1 MRAHLARH
9 VCRRALAARG
19 RGPAT
24 SCPLLPTT
32 TNSLRQ
38 LPVTRY
44 SPRTEQNRTFFGVLK
59 KEPRKIKAP
68 EYEPGWTVV
77 LTWRNRMLDKVRPP
91 PREELVAGFRRLFS
105 YKKQYNVRVNSTQAR
120 HCRNLLY
127 YLIENVDQ
135 EPGNGLTIPEL
146 RSARDALLKHPKED
160 TAEHLLFLRALYAE
174 IERQMGAPADGSMR
188 PIDEH
193 DPTPYDFG
201 AHIKALTTY
210 GASEEAHILV
220 REHVEQLRLAKIRIT
235 TSKPLWLYVLEGFA
249 EEDREADLV
258 STAAEARKNGVEMTP
273 QFHELMTTFFATRG
287 RAQETMAWFQKPIMP
302 AGELPTPRTF
312 QEILKFSVNKKQQPW
327 AATVFQALVDRNPTK
342 LYWDVI
348 YQWSVMSLDKGLDDL
363 RDMFE
368 MVQEHNPK
376 DDSLRPDVHTLNA
389 LLEVANEKGD
399 AYLAERLMALA
410 AERRIH
416 PNARSYILILEL
428 RIKAKDLSGAKE
440 AYRLLSNNAASADE
454 DLPVVNDFLQAL
466 CDASKPDLKII
477 RDVLDELERRIVTLT
492 PATVVAL
499 CSVFLKHDQHFD
511 IIDTLSLNIFQHS
524 TDQKRSIRE
533 AFVAYCTQPDVSTSR
548 AWDAYSI
555 LRQFFL
561 ETSVEHRVALM
572 QNFFERK
579 RPDMAIHVFGHM
591 RQHVNRDFHP
601 TPDVYIKCFEGLG
614 NYGDADSLDDVSLV
628 HNMLKMDLKVQ
639 PSTRLYNAL
648 MLAYAACG
656 KPERALDFWGDIVHS
671 AEGPSYNT
679 LEVVFSVCERMPFGD
694 QKAKEIWKK
703 LESLD
708 IDVPPAVFAAYAGAL
723 AGNGDVPAVQDAI
736 RTMQQTVGYAP
747 DKLTLGVAFNALPG
761 AALQNKFAD
770 WASKE
775 FREAWAP
782 LQREKARKVA
792 GGVRKYNLG
801 RVLKA

>member
-19 RGPAT
+19 RGTLTA
-24 SCPLLPTT
+24 SCPLLATT
-32 TNSLRQ
+32 TNSRQ
-38 LPVTRY
+38 IPVTRY
-44 SPRTEQNRTFFGVLK
+44 SPRTEQTRTFFGVLK

-91 PREELVAGFRRLFS
+91 TRDELVAAFRRLFS

-120 HCRNLLY
+120 HCRNLLN

-160 TAEHLLFLRALYAE
+160 TAEHLMFLRALYAE
-174 IERQMGAPADGSMR
+174 IERQMGVPNDDTPR
-188 PIDEH
+188 PLDPH
-193 DPTPYDFG
+193 DPTPYDFS

-210 GASEEAHILV
+210 GASEEARLLV
-220 REHVEQLRLAKIRIT
+220 REHLEQMRLDKVPINTAKH
-235 TSKPLWLYVLEGFA
+235 LWIYVLEGLSQ
-249 EEDREADLV
+249 ESREAELI
-258 STAAEARKNGVEMTP
+258 SAAAEARKNGVDMTP
-273 QFHELMTTFFATRG
+273 QFHEIMTTFFATKSRT
-287 RAQETMAWFQKPIMP
+287 QEAMAWFQKAIPN
-302 AGELPTPRTF
+302 AQLPTPRTF
-312 QEILKFSVNKKQQPW
+312 KEILKFSVAKKQQTW
-327 AATVFQALVDRNPTK
+327 AATVFQALVDRNPSK
-342 LYWDVI
+342 PYWDVV
-348 YQWSVMSLDKGLDDL
+348 YQWSIMSMGKGLDEMK
-363 RDMFE
+363 DMFD
-368 MVQEHNPK
+368 MVQEHNPE
-376 DDSLRPDVHTLNA
+376 DESLRPDVDTLNA

-399 AYLAERLMALA
+399 AYLAERLMALG

-428 RIKAKDLSGAKE
+428 RIKAKDLAGAKE
-440 AYRLLSNNAASADE
+440 AYQHLSNNAAAADE
-454 DLPVVNDFLQAL
+454 DLPVVNTFLQAL
-466 CDASKPDLKII
+466 CEASKPDLKII
-477 RDVLDELERRIVTLT
+477 RDVLDELERRVVTLT

-499 CSVFLKHDQHFD
+499 CSVFLRHDQHFD

-533 AFVAYCTQPDVSTSR
+533 SFVAYCTSPDVSTSR

-561 ETSVEHRVALM
+561 ETSVEHRVLLM
-572 QNFFERK
+572 QNFFDRK

-614 NYGDADSLDDVSLV
+614 NCGDADSLDDVTLV

-694 QKAKEIWKK
+694 EKAREIWKK

-708 IDVPPAVFAAYAGAL
+708 IDVPPRIFAAYAGAL
-723 AGNGDVPAVQDAI
+723 AGNGNVQAVQDAI
-736 RTMQQTVGYAP
+736 STMQQTVGYAP
-747 DKLTLGVAFNALPG
+747 DKFTLGVAFNALPG
-761 AALQNKFAD
+761 ATLQTKFAD

-775 FREAWAP
+775 FRDAWAP

-792 GGVRKYNLG
+792 GGVRKYNIG
-801 RVLKA
+801 RVLAA